1 MAIAESLGLEVDQ
14 LNAGWGSAVDPE
26 KLADHLTSRRTQY
39 DAVTLTH
46 NETSTGVTN
55 DVAALA
61 RVIREESPNTL
72 ILVDAVSSLGGIPV
86 RFDEWGLDVCLA
98 SVQKGIAL
106 PPGITV
112 FAVSPRALA
121 RCAKRPYRGTYL
133 DFLSYKKHAD
143 DGNVPSTPSIPH
155 FYALAK
161 QLDDIIN
168 VETLDARYR
177 RHEAMRET
185 TIRRTAALRGAR
197 LRSRARLGDSL
208 RAPSESPARRA
219 ARRDEKTRLHPRR
232 RLRQMEGDH
241 LPHRPHGRHPARR
254 PQRDARCAR
263 RGRGIMKILVTDTL
277 ADSGLAILRAASDM
291 EVDYRPGLK
300 GDALLK
306 AVSESDALI
315 TRSGTAVTE
324 ELVNAGRRLRIVGR
338 AGVGLDN
345 VDVDACTARG
355 ILVINAPTANIMS
368 ATEHTMAMLLAL
380 CRNIPEAHASVK
392 RGEWN
397 RSKFLGTELDG
408 KTLGIIGLGRIGT
421 RITVR
426 ARAFGMRV
434 IAYDPYVAPSVFD
447 KVGAERVSL
456 DDLLARADVIT
467 VHTPLTDE
475 TRGMIGA
482 SEIAKMKDGVVVLNI
497 ARGGIYDEQSLA
509 DALNSGKIAGAAI
522 DVYVEEPPKDN
533 PLLSAKNIIL
543 SPHIGANTIE
553 AQDRVAVQ
561 TSEMVIDA
569 LRGSIFVSAVNLPFE
584 GLADADAAPFI
595 NMAERLGLFAA
606 QIISGPITR
615 AAVELWGIDERLTR
629 ILSVAALKGMLTP
642 RLAESVNFV
651 NAEQVAQ
658 QRGIAISATTHPM
671 PLDYTNLVTFRASS
685 ATDETCVSATLFSE
699 KNQRIVSVNNFRV
712 EFKPE
717 GTLLYIINK
726 DVPGVVGKVGTI
738 LGDREINIAEYN
750 LARETS
756 GGKALAIVTIDSPL
770 DADTM
775 AALRFFKAIEEVKQV
790 RL

>member
-1 MAIAESLGLEVDQ
+1 
-14 LNAGWGSAVDPE
+14 
-26 KLADHLTSRRTQY
+26 
-39 DAVTLTH
+39 
-46 NETSTGVTN
+46 
-55 DVAALA
+55 
-61 RVIREESPNTL
+61 
-72 ILVDAVSSLGGIPV
+72 
-86 RFDEWGLDVCLA
+86 
-98 SVQKGIAL
+98 
-106 PPGITV
+106 
-112 FAVSPRALA
+112 
-121 RCAKRPYRGTYL
+121 
-133 DFLSYKKHAD
+133 
-143 DGNVPSTPSIPH
+143 
-155 FYALAK
+155 
-161 QLDDIIN
+161 
-168 VETLDARYR
+168 
-177 RHEAMRET
+177 
-185 TIRRTAALRGAR
+185 
-197 LRSRARLGDSL
+197 
-208 RAPSESPARRA
+208 
-219 ARRDEKTRLHPRR
+219 
-232 RLRQMEGDH
+232 
-241 LPHRPHGRHPARR
+241 
-254 PQRDARCAR
+254 
-263 RGRGIMKILVTDTL
+263 MKILVTDTL

-291 EVDYRPGLK
+291 EVAYRPGLK
-300 GDALLK
+300 DAALLK

-315 TRSGTAVTE
+315 TRSGTAVTA
-324 ELVNAGRRLRIVGR
+324 ELVNAGTRLHIVGR

-380 CRNIPEAHASVK
+380 CRNIPDAHASVK

-397 RSKFLGTELDG
+397 RSKFMGTELDG

-421 RITVR
+421 RITAR

-434 IAYDPYVAPSVFD
+434 IAYDPYVAPSVFEIA
-447 KVGAERVSL
+447 GAERLSL
-456 DDLLARADVIT
+456 DELLARAGVIT

-482 SEIAKMKDGVVVLNI
+482 AEIAKMREGVVVLNI

-509 DALNSGKIAGAAI
+509 DALNSGRIAGAAV
-522 DVYVEEPPKDN
+522 DVYVEEPPTDS

-561 TSEMVIDA
+561 TAEMVIDA

-584 GLADADAAPFI
+584 GLAGADAAPFI
-595 NMAERLGLFAA
+595 SMAEKLGLFAS

-615 AAVELWGIDERLTR
+615 ATVELWGIDGRLTK
-629 ILSVAALKGMLTP
+629 IISVAALKGMLTP
-642 RLAESVNFV
+642 HLAQSVNFV

-658 QRGIAISATTHPM
+658 QRGIAIGATMHPM
-671 PLDYTNLVTFRASS
+671 PVDYTNLITFRASS
-685 ATDETCVSATLFSE
+685 ANDETSVSATLFSE

-756 GGKALAIVTIDSPL
+756 GGKALAIVTIDSAL

-775 AALRFFKAIEEVKQV
+775 NALRFFKAIEEVKQV

>member
-1 MAIAESLGLEVDQ
+1 
-14 LNAGWGSAVDPE
+14 
-26 KLADHLTSRRTQY
+26 
-39 DAVTLTH
+39 
-46 NETSTGVTN
+46 
-55 DVAALA
+55 
-61 RVIREESPNTL
+61 
-72 ILVDAVSSLGGIPV
+72 V
-86 RFDEWGLDVCLA
+86 R
-98 SVQKGIAL
+98 
-106 PPGITV
+106 
-112 FAVSPRALA
+112 
-121 RCAKRPYRGTYL
+121 
-133 DFLSYKKHAD
+133 
-143 DGNVPSTPSIPH
+143 
-155 FYALAK
+155 
-161 QLDDIIN
+161 
-168 VETLDARYR
+168 
-177 RHEAMRET
+177 
-185 TIRRTAALRGAR
+185 
-197 LRSRARLGDSL
+197 
-208 RAPSESPARRA
+208 
-219 ARRDEKTRLHPRR
+219 
-232 RLRQMEGDH
+232 
-241 LPHRPHGRHPARR
+241 
-254 PQRDARCAR
+254 
-263 RGRGIMKILVTDTL
+263 ILVTDTL

-291 EVDYRPGLK
+291 DVDYRPGLK
-300 GDALLK
+300 DAALLK
-306 AVSESDALI
+306 AVAESDALI
-315 TRSGTAVTE
+315 TRSGTSVTE
-324 ELVNAGRRLRIVGR
+324 ELVNAGTRLRIVGR

-397 RSKFLGTELDG
+397 RSKFMGTELDG

-421 RITVR
+421 RIAKR

-434 IAYDPYVAPSVFD
+434 IAYDPYIAPSVFE
-447 KVGAERVSL
+447 KAVAEQVSI

-482 SEIAKMKDGVVVLNI
+482 AEMARMKEGVVVLNI

-561 TSEMVIDA
+561 TAEMVIDA

-595 NMAERLGLFAA
+595 SMAEKLGLFAA
-606 QIISGPITR
+606 QITSGPITR
-615 AAVELWGIDERLTR
+615 AAVELWGIDERLTK
-629 ILSVAALKGMLTP
+629 IISVAALKGMLTP
-642 RLAESVNFV
+642 HLESVNFV

-658 QRGIAISATTHPM
+658 QRGIAIAATTHPM
-671 PLDYTNLVTFRASS
+671 PVDYTNLVTFRASS
-685 ATDETCVSATLFSE
+685 ATDETSVSATLFSE

-712 EFKPE
+712 EFRPE

-750 LARETS
+750 LAREAS
-756 GGKALAIVTIDSPL
+756 GGKALAIVTIDSVL

-775 AALRFFKAIEEVKQV
+775 NALRFFQAIDEVKQV